1 MPRLP
6 SYDGSQK
13 SFHDFGGFRPMSVR
27 YASPMRPQKMARLV
41 SPISALGYTLLM
53 FGAAVGLRLSK
64 KPRSRGIGSGGSLP
78 MITSNGGLSGPAAMS
93 LATHS
98 VVIPVTISTRTSY
111 FFSNGSTS
119 AFFIT
124 SDQRPP

>member
-1 MPRLP
+1 
-6 SYDGSQK
+6 
-13 SFHDFGGFRPMSVR
+13 
-27 YASPMRPQKMARLV
+27 
-41 SPISALGYTLLM
+41 
-53 FGAAVGLRLSK
+53 
-64 KPRSRGIGSGGSLP
+64 
-78 MITSNGGLSGPAAMS
+78 MS

-98 VVIPVTISTRTSY
+98 VVMPVTISTRASY